1 MEIGNTSAGNR
12 PALKPITRLF
22 PNPVVGLP
30 HHLDRLFRDFFY
42 DIGGRLDTIHQ
53 ADALPGPVGQPF
65 QVAGHVGVRGDG

>member
-30 HHLDRLFRDFFY
+30 HHLDRLFRDLFY

-53 ADALPGPVGQPF
+53 ADALPGPVSPSRSPVTSVYG
-65 QVAGHVGVRGDG
+65 AMAE